1 MRSGVAGL
9 KNEEVNDLIAV
20 SASLFVNW
28 SDWEGADLR
37 DNAHQED
44 AGYV

>member
-1 MRSGVAGL
+1 MRSGTAGA
-9 KNEEVNDLIAV
+9 KIEEVNGLMAV
-20 SASLFVNW
+20 SASLFIN
-28 SDWEGADLR
+28 WEGADLR